1 MNMNDDILYNRFG
14 DILDPFQKPELVSE
28 DYADENGEKWLRD
41 GHNGAVPGTEEP
53 YYLPL
58 GMRIIRY
65 GDEAGYYAA
74 PVGTPYAELAMPYR
88 IRKLSYHEYE
98 VTEDCVIP
106 VEPVVPVIKGKVAVQ
121 PAWPKER
128 GGGVQFYFPDKANY
142 KTVRYYAE
150 LGLLRR
156 LEVEEWSPVIAEDM
170 EHS

>member
-1 MNMNDDILYNRFG
+1 MGRGCRMDNQTL
-14 DILDPFQKPELVSE
+14 
-28 DYADENGEKWLRD
+28 
-41 GHNGAVPGTEEP
+41 H
-53 YYLPL
+53 
-58 GMRIIRY
+58 
-65 GDEAGYYAA
+65 
-74 PVGTPYAELAMPYR
+74 VGN
-88 IRKLSYHEYE
+88 IGK
-98 VTEDCVIP
+98 
-106 VEPVVPVIKGKVAVQ
+106 IKGKVAVQ